1 MIFIFVLI
9 VMVIILQGTV
19 FFLMGSDFVLMFL
32 TGKSSLGFAI
42 RISVIF
48 DFRNKESWNTV

>member
-1 MIFIFVLI
+1 
-9 VMVIILQGTV
+9 MVIILQGTV
-19 FFLMGSDFVLMFL
+19 FLMGSDFVLMFL
-32 TGKSSLGFAI
+32 TGKSFAI